1 MQRLAAAENDIAE
14 LKQGYKDLKA
24 SCNSSSDNQ
33 EPNSKL
39 VSNPNMVAQSAPGDE
54 LRG

>member
-1 MQRLAAAENDIAE
+1 MQRLATAENDIAE

-24 SCNSSSDNQ
+24 SCKSNSEDQ
-33 EPNSKL
+33 EPNSRL
-39 VSNPNMVAQSAPGDE
+39 VSNPNMVALSAQSEE